1 VTIKNLVDTYLVKTE
16 EIFQQINSEN
26 SLEDRRIRMVLD
38 CAKRYLK
45 DARYYM
51 REGKFE
57 TALVSVV
64 YCEGLLDAL
73 RLLGMVKFQW
83 PQ

>member
-1 VTIKNLVDTYLVKTE
+1 MTIKNLVDKYLAKTE
-16 EIFQQINSEN
+16 EIFQQIIIEN
-26 SLEDRRIRMVLD
+26 SLEDRRIKMVLD
-38 CAKRYLK
+38 CGKRYLK

-51 REGKFE
+51 REERFE

>member
-1 VTIKNLVDTYLVKTE
+1 MTIKNLVYKYLAKTE
-16 EIFQQINSEN
+16 GIFQQIISEN
-26 SLEDRRIRMVLD
+26 SLEDRRIKMVLD
-38 CAKRYLK
+38 CVKRYLE

-51 REGKFE
+51 RKERFE

>member
-1 VTIKNLVDTYLVKTE
+1 VTIKNLVDKYLAKTE
-16 EIFQQINSEN
+16 EIFQQIIIEN
-26 SLEDRRIRMVLD
+26 SLEDRRIKMVLD

-51 REGKFE
+51 REERFE